1 MPLVPLTLESLNDLD
16 DGRVAVAFM
25 LELKR
30 AVADCM
36 DRPGDKN
43 AREVSLVLKLAPV
56 VADDGQCDS
65 AHGEFQIKSKVPTR
79 KSRVYDFGV
88 NRKGHVY
95 FSDTSPDNLP
105 QTTFD
110 DVDPET
116 GRVAR
121 KMKGS
126 D

>member
-1 MPLVPLTLESLNDLD
+1 MSLIPLNLESLKELD
-16 DGRVAVAFM
+16 AGKVSVAWDH
-25 LELKR
+25 ELKR
-30 AVADCM
+30 AVSDCM
-36 DRPGDKN
+36 DRPGDKKP
-43 AREVSLVLKLAPV
+43 RVVTLELAITPV
-56 VADDGQCDS
+56 VSEDGGCEG